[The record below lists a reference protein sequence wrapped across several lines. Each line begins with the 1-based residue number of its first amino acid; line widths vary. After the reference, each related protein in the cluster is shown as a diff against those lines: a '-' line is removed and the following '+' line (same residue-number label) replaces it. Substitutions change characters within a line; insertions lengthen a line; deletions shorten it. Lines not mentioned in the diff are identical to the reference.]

1 MDSIRNEII
10 EELKVVRMNKKH
22 VYDIILRLIDAI
34 EFSAPAPGPT
44 PVPAPTPV
52 PVPVP
57 VPVPAPEP
65 EPKPSAKPAAK
76 RVPKKST
83 KA

>member
-34 EFSAPAPGPT
+34 ESSAPAPGPT

-52 PVPVP
+52 PVPAP
-57 VPVPAPEP
+57 EPEP
-65 EPKPSAKPAAK
+65 EPKPSAKPATK

>member
-34 EFSAPAPGPT
+34 ESSAPAPAPAPT
-44 PVPAPTPV
+44 PTPAPAPTPV
-52 PVPVP
+52 PT
-57 VPVPAPEP
+57 PEP

-76 RVPKKST
+76 RVHKKTT